1 MEKGARAQGWL
12 HPQARGV
19 IQKRE
24 GWNYTFPG
32 EEEEEK
38 GEEGS
43 GISRWTLGRHPSPLV
58 AISKALPGPCPG
70 SLDVPEGGRRTR
82 PPPQFT
88 QPATAAPGD
97 PGKAAAG
104 REQPVMESRRGS
116 CPPAPT
122 ASPPWRNIRFL
133 PLQALG
139 TAPVCLRLGGDHWG
153 CSETPRAGAAHLDG
167 EGSVAARAP
176 PTAGWG
182 SHSAPLGFWGAPG
195 GAAAGDAPSPVGVGW
210 RLLSKQKQIPPCGAG

>member
-32 EEEEEK
+32 EEEEEKEK

-139 TAPVCLRLGGDHWG
+139 TAPVCLRLGGIIG
-153 CSETPRAGAAHLDG
+153 GALRPRELGRHIWMGRGLWLPALPLQQAGGPILLL
-167 EGSVAARAP
+167 
-176 PTAGWG
+176 WG
-182 SHSAPLGFWGAPG
+182 SG
-195 GAAAGDAPSPVGVGW
+195 G
-210 RLLSKQKQIPPCGAG
+210 L